1 MSDSFVNSFFQAPD
15 NKKES
20 RKGLSVRMIL
30 FTQTGYQSTNP
41 MIPFRTNLMFLVVI
55 FFIILFSRKSFIFRH
70 TSFSIFFLNLS
81 PSIAEDP
88 SENKEENPSC
98 HSHYQYQLT

>member
-30 FTQTGYQSTNP
+30 FTQTGSLP
-41 MIPFRTNLMFLVVI
+41 LDRT
-55 FFIILFSRKSFIFRH
+55 
-70 TSFSIFFLNLS
+70 
-81 PSIAEDP
+81 
-88 SENKEENPSC
+88 
-98 HSHYQYQLT
+98 

>member
-30 FTQTGYQSTNP
+30 FTQTGSL
-41 MIPFRTNLMFLVVI
+41 PFDTGDRNLNNFV
-55 FFIILFSRKSFIFRH
+55 
-70 TSFSIFFLNLS
+70 
-81 PSIAEDP
+81 
-88 SENKEENPSC
+88 
-98 HSHYQYQLT
+98 

>member
-30 FTQTGYQSTNP
+30 FTQTGSLPLDTGG
-41 MIPFRTNLMFLVVI
+41 RNLNNFV
-55 FFIILFSRKSFIFRH
+55 
-70 TSFSIFFLNLS
+70 
-81 PSIAEDP
+81 
-88 SENKEENPSC
+88 
-98 HSHYQYQLT
+98 

>member
-30 FTQTGYQSTNP
+30 FTQTGSLPLAPGN
-41 MIPFRTNLMFLVVI
+41 RE
-55 FFIILFSRKSFIFRH
+55 
-70 TSFSIFFLNLS
+70 LN
-81 PSIAEDP
+81 DFV
-88 SENKEENPSC
+88 
-98 HSHYQYQLT
+98 